1 MVELTSKQRSHLRA
15 LAHHLDPVVHV
26 GREGVSEGVIA
37 AVDEALAAHELIK
50 VRLPGHRDE
59 RPGTAEEIAEAVD
72 AAIAGMIGRIAI
84 LYRPGPDSDQRE
96 IELPE

>member
-1 MVELTSKQRSHLRA
+1 MTDLTSKQRSHLRG

-26 GREGVSEGVIA
+26 GKEGVSEGVIA
-37 AVDEALAAHELIK
+37 AVDEALTARELIK
-50 VRLPGHRDE
+50 VRLPGDRDE
-59 RPGTAEEIAEAVD
+59 RPGTAEEIAAATD

-84 LYRPGPDSDQRE
+84 LYRPHPEPDQRR